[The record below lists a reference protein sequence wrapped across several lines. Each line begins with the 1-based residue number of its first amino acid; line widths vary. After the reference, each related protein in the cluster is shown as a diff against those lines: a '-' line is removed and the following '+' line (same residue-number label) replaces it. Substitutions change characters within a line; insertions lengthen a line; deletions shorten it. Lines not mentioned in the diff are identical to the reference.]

1 MRCRLVCP
9 FHKADGVGAEVF
21 IQAGFEKFIGMRES
35 IEIKV
40 IQRHSRNCINFD
52 QGVGRALY
60 TAGVPQCVQ
69 QATCEGR
76 FAGPQIAFQ
85 PDHQTRLQGL
95 RQRGTQCLGGSLIAQ
110 IAIWR

>member
-1 MRCRLVCP
+1 MWCRLVCP

-21 IQAGFEKFIGMRES
+21 VQAGFEEFIWVCES

-52 QGVGRALY
+52 QGVGGALY
-60 TAGVPQCVQ
+60 TAGMPQGTQ
-69 QATCEGR
+69 QATCEGG

-85 PDHQTRLQGL
+85 PDHQAGLHGL
-95 RQRGTQCLGGSLIAQ
+95 RQRGTQRFGGSFVTQ